1 MQTRWLVSAAVML
14 GILSFAHTGRSQE
27 DVKTFGGSVVD
38 QPEPVRTSELTKTY
52 LELIT
57 AQAALMDE
65 ATLEEEIKVTQ
76 RNIDELKALQQLNEA
91 KRLLLSIT
99 AEYSETTAA
108 EQATRMLD
116 SAEPESSQAEFGD
129 GAGPALNTAA
139 GLPFTRS
146 SFSRPLP
153 TAPRRNAAPKRTY

>member
-27 DVKTFGGSVVD
+27 GVKTFGGSVVD

-65 ATLEEEIKVTQ
+65 ATLQEEIKVTQ

-99 AEYSETTAA
+99 AEYGETAA
-108 EQATRMLD
+108 AKQATRMLD

-129 GAGPALNTAA
+129 GVGPALNTAA

-153 TAPRRNAAPKRTY
+153 SAPRPKVERRRTY